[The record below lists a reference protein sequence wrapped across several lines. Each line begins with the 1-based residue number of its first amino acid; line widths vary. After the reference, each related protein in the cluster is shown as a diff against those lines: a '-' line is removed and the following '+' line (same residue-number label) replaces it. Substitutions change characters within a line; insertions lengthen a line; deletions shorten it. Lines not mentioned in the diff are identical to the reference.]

1 MMAKYFL
8 DKSACKRLAP
18 FPGVEMYT
26 STADAMTV
34 SLVEM
39 APGATIPLHE
49 HPHEQVGMMLEGEAE
64 FTIGGELRRVRPG
77 DRWHIPGHVPHT
89 ITALDQPV
97 RALDVFYP
105 VREDYR

>member
-1 MMAKYFL
+1 MH
-8 DKSACKRLAP
+8 
-18 FPGVEMYT
+18 T

-39 APGATIPLHE
+39 APGATIPVHS
-49 HPHEQVGMMLEGEAE
+49 HPHEQVGMMLEGEAD
-64 FTIGGELRRVRPG
+64 FTIGNETRRVTPG

-89 ITALDQPV
+89 ITALARPV
-97 RALDVFYP
+97 KALDVFYP